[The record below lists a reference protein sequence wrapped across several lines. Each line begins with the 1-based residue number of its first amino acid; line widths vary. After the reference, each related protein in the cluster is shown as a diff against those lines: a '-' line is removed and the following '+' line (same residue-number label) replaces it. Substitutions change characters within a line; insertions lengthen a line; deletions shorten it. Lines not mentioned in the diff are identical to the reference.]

1 MISPQAIAIFNQ
13 LVMTGRIISALNGGA
28 MPNIPF
34 PTLGGKM
41 MWDDI
46 HECSGWRIQRNSFT
60 GHYRILNPDNIRKAW
75 GTEEAMENLL
85 NKFL

>member
-28 MPNIPF
+28 MPNVPF
-34 PTLGGKM
+34 PTLGGNV

-46 HECSGWRIQRNSFT
+46 HECNGWRIQRNSFT
-60 GHYRILNPDNIRKAW
+60 GHYRILNPSNIRKAW

-85 NKFL
+85 NKFV